1 MSDKYIYSVFMR
13 FTQNILLLSLNE
25 IMQVDF
31 KGVIKYNIFRKF
43 NEGDLTWLLSAF
55 LKLSVRIWLVR
66 QAHIPQVRL
75 QLPILQEK

>member
-31 KGVIKYNIFRKF
+31 KGVLEYNIFRKF
-43 NEGDLTWLLSAF
+43 N
-55 LKLSVRIWLVR
+55 
-66 QAHIPQVRL
+66 
-75 QLPILQEK
+75 